1 MFIIALVLCSI
12 LISQMF
18 YAGILRLLVNI
29 DNKNSGKLSA
39 VEGTTVRIYSI
50 VLNFKVMFE
59 PILFPTLASVWSFA
73 DHVHKEQPRIAT
85 PRPQQQVAS

>member
-1 MFIIALVLCSI
+1 MFIIALVLCSK

-29 DNKNSGKLSA
+29 DNNNSGRLSA
-39 VEGTTVRIYSI
+39 VEGTTVRIYRI

-59 PILFPTLASVWSFA
+59 PILFPTLASIWSSA
-73 DHVHKEQPRIAT
+73 DHIHEEQPRIAS
-85 PRPQQQVAS
+85 PLPQPWVAS